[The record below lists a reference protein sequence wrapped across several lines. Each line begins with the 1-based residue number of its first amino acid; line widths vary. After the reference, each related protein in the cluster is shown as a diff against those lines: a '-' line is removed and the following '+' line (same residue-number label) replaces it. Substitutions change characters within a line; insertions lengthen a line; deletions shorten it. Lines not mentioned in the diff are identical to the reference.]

1 MQLGDES
8 EVRQVEESPQWHP
21 PVLGLAEKMQI
32 ARCGDDGKESF
43 LLSQL
48 RERRKGENIAKN
60 L

>member
-8 EVRQVEESPQWHP
+8 EVRQVEESPQWQK
-21 PVLGLAEKMQI
+21 KMQI